1 MSEAIMINNNTKKSK
16 TAFNWPIVGFLLFMT
31 GIPGLPAIFILA
43 LVIMGPSG
51 NEALS
56 AAINT
61 VYFDTP
67 AAILVHGGAGV
78 LFFLTM
84 PFQFSPALRVKSPN
98 WHKTGGR
105 IALLSGYTMAIS
117 GIWMHH
123 VLSPDS
129 LGMRY
134 VSLVILSIAMCTAFS
149 IALWHIINRS
159 IQAHRKWMI
168 RAVAITLASVSPLF
182 VEAILYL
189 LFSHLE
195 NTFAIITQFQHDY
208 GRLMGIA
215 INLSIVEYIFFK
227 QSFKKSQVAIKN
239 SYQKV
244 V

>member
-1 MSEAIMINNNTKKSK
+1 MSDAIMINNNTKINK
-16 TAFNWPIVGFLLFMT
+16 TAFNWPIVGFLLFMA

-43 LVIMGPSG
+43 LVVMGPTG
-51 NEALS
+51 NEAIS

-61 VYFDTP
+61 VYFDTS
-67 AAILVHGGAGV
+67 AAILVHGGAGI

-84 PFQFSPALRVKSPN
+84 PFQFSPALRVKNLN
-98 WHKTGGR
+98 WHKMGGR
-105 IALLSGYTMAIS
+105 ITVLSGYTMALS

-134 VSLVILSIAMCTAFS
+134 VSLVILSIAMCAAFS
-149 IALWHIINRS
+149 IALWHIINRN
-159 IQAHRKWMI
+159 IETHRKWMI

-195 NTFAIITQFQHDY
+195 STFAIINQFQHDY
-208 GRLMGIA
+208 GRLVGIA

-227 QSFKKSQVAIKN
+227 QRFTNKPSSR
-239 SYQKV
+239 
-244 V
+244 